1 MAHDFRM
8 TFFNLIN
15 TGLFC
20 ILLIDTSWLK
30 FNELFCKWIIQ
41 EVISFLFA
49 GYRIQ
54 RAILANENK
63 TQLDGPI

>member
-15 TGLFC
+15 TP
-20 ILLIDTSWLK
+20 
-30 FNELFCKWIIQ
+30 FCKWIIQ